1 MLDNK
6 RVEVEQEL
14 KIKLSRQDLEKVFTA
29 FTRKPR
35 VRSTVE
41 HKYMPRA
48 YYDTPDLLLYR
59 HSISLRVQYK
69 PGKSGKVGSY
79 EQTLKYDLP
88 FSPFTTGVL
97 FRKEIK
103 DPLPTHLP
111 NLRRFVGAEAQAM
124 VKSFKNKKFVHVFTA
139 GIERRSFDL
148 KIGNGKKRGTVE
160 VAFDVGSMIMP
171 VSGKHYPFA
180 EIEVEVKNGN
190 PIAIE
195 AVQKKIMRLAR
206 SAKIQPLS
214 KAQQGSRLFQKTPG
228 YKKSVKK

>member
-1 MLDNK
+1 MLIKK
-6 RVEVEQEL
+6 RIEVEQEL
-14 KIKLSRQDLEKVFTA
+14 KIKLTRQDLEKVFTA

-35 VRSTVE
+35 MRNAVE

-69 PGKSGKVGSY
+69 PGKAGKMGSY

-88 FSPFTTGVL
+88 FTPLTTGVL
-97 FRKEIK
+97 FRKELK
-103 DPLPTHLP
+103 DPLPSHMP
-111 NLRRFVGAEAQAM
+111 NLRRFIGAEAQAM

-139 GIERRSFDL
+139 GIERRSFDM
-148 KIGNGKKRGTVE
+148 KIGSGKKRGTVE
-160 VAFDVGSMIMP
+160 VAFDVGAVILP

-180 EIEVEVKNGN
+180 EIEIEVKNGN
-190 PIAIE
+190 PVAIE
-195 AVQKKIMRLAR
+195 AVQKKILRLAR

-214 KAQQGSRLFQKTPG
+214 KAQQGSLLFKKTPG
-228 YKKSVKK
+228 YKAPSKK